1 MYTLISCVVMVR
13 MTGVFKMCSMCEPND
28 SVVVVRHL
36 IHKVHESLADSA
48 SLIADLAMQKKWRR
62 QCKDTAPVTAPPHIG
77 GDMNG
82 AGVDHVVDGA
92 GTSDPRHCGGSDY
105 GAGGIDHGDCNV
117 VLFLA
122 FMMHLNG

>member
-82 AGVDHVVDGA
+82 AEATRNGPDRTDPTECMSA
-92 GTSDPRHCGGSDY
+92 ERGTHKCSPH
-105 GAGGIDHGDCNV
+105 IP
-117 VLFLA
+117 
-122 FMMHLNG
+122 